1 NKLSEATRRPWFV
14 SVHLLPGGET
24 HVSTI
29 RRRQAYLLVF
39 YGGMAAG
46 SVLWGFVADHA
57 GVALALTA
65 SAAWLLVGLLA
76 IIGFRLPEGEGAELE
91 PSRHWPEMA
100 AAPGMDLER
109 GPVLVTVE
117 YRIDPARAGE
127 FLDAIRPL
135 RAARLRDGAFRW
147 DLFQDAAD
155 PARIVE
161 VFLVESWV
169 EHLRQHERVTQADR
183 IIQERLLA
191 LHRAGTP
198 PAVTHLVAAL
208 HRAAGKRH
216 PRPVNGYV

>member
-1 NKLSEATRRPWFV
+1 
-14 SVHLLPGGET
+14 
-24 HVSTI
+24 
-29 RRRQAYLLVF
+29 
-39 YGGMAAG
+39 M
-46 SVLWGFVADHA
+46 ADHA
-57 GVALALTA
+57 GVAVALTA

-76 IIGFRLPEGEGAELE
+76 TIGFRLPEGEGAELE

-100 AAPGMDLER
+100 APCMELER

-135 RAARLRDGAFRW
+135 RATRLRGGAFRW
-147 DLFQDAAD
+147 DLFQDFAD

-161 VFLVESWV
+161 IFLVESWV

-191 LHRAGTP
+191 TQRAGTP

-208 HRAAGKRH
+208 HRAAEETQARATDARGE
-216 PRPVNGYV
+216 

>member
-1 NKLSEATRRPWFV
+1 VAV
-14 SVHLLPGGET
+14 
-24 HVSTI
+24 
-29 RRRQAYLLVF
+29 YLLVF
-39 YGGMAAG
+39 YGGIAAG

-65 SAAWLLVGLLA
+65 SAAWLFVGLLA
-76 IIGFRLPEGEGAELE
+76 TLGFRLPEGQGAELE
-91 PSRHWPEMA
+91 TSRHWPEMA
-100 AAPGMDLER
+100 AAAPGMGLDR

-117 YRIDPARAGE
+117 YRIDPVRAGE
-127 FLDAIRPL
+127 FRDAIRPL

-191 LHRAGTP
+191 LHRADTP
-198 PAVTHLVAAL
+198 PVVTHLVAAL
-208 HRAAGKRH
+208 HR
-216 PRPVNGYV
+216 